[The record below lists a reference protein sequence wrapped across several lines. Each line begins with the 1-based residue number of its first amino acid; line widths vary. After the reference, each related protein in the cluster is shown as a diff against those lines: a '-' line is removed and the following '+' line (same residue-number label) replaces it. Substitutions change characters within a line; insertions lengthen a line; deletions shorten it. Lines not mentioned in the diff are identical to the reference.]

1 MKAEIIAV
9 GTEIL
14 LGDIINTNAQ
24 YIARRLADMGILVYH
39 QSVIGDNPK
48 RLKEEYETAFKR
60 SDIVIATGG
69 LGPTKDDLTK
79 ETAGEYFNKKLILHK
94 ESLTKIENYFKK
106 MGKGINE
113 GNRKQA
119 YFPEDSIILPNAHG
133 TAPGCIIDEG
143 GKILVMLPGPP
154 REMVPMFETQVVPYL
169 SKYQDGILFSK
180 VLKICGI
187 GEGHMEEMIIDI
199 INSQTNPTV
208 APYAKEGEVILRIT
222 ARARDND
229 EAKALILPVENMIRD
244 RLGENIYGVDD
255 DTIEAVTARLLLD
268 KRLTI
273 STAESC
279 TGGLI
284 ASKLINY
291 PGISEVFMEGAVTY
305 SNSAKMNRL
314 GVKKETL
321 ENYGAVS
328 SQTAE
333 EMAKGIAKTSNTDI
347 GLSVTGIAGPEGGT
361 KEKPVGLVY
370 VGLYIKGEVKTLE
383 LNLSGDRQY
392 IRHRTAIKALD
403 WLRRELLRVNTY

>member
-24 YIARRLADMGILVYH
+24 YIARQLADMGILVYH

-94 ESLTKIENYFKK
+94 ESLTKIEDYFKK

-119 YFPEDSIILPNAHG
+119 YFPEGSIILPNAHG

-143 GKILVMLPGPP
+143 GKILIMLPGPP
-154 REMVPMFETQVVPYL
+154 REMGPMFINQVVPYL

-180 VLKICGI
+180 VLRICGI

-208 APYAKEGEVILRIT
+208 APYAKEGETILRIT
-222 ARARDND
+222 ARAKDDD
-229 EAKALILPVENMIRD
+229 EAKALILPVEKMIRD

-255 DTIEAVTARLLLD
+255 DTIEAVTAKLLLN
-268 KRLTI
+268 KKLTI

-279 TGGLI
+279 TGGFI

-305 SNSAKMNRL
+305 SNDAKMNRL

-321 ENYGAVS
+321 ERYGAVS
-328 SQTAE
+328 SQIAE
-333 EMAKGIAKTSNTDI
+333 EMAIGIAKTSNTDI
-347 GLSVTGIAGPEGGT
+347 GLSVTGIAGPDGGT

-403 WLRRELLRVNTY
+403 WLRREIIK